1 MADSDDTDDSKK
13 GHTLADH
20 LLGQNF
26 VHDHDGDADHDHDH
40 FDFDPDEPLEHNP
53 IWVQDHVTLASVGI
67 DIGSAG
73 AQIIFFR
80 INLRRHGEGPTPRP
94 YRVSRATLFQS
105 PRA

>member
-1 MADSDDTDDSKK
+1 MADGDDTNDTKK

-53 IWVQDHVTLASVGI
+53 IWVQDHVTLTSVGI
-67 DIGSAG
+67 DIGSARP
-73 AQIIFFR
+73 QIILSP
-80 INLRRHGEGPTPRP
+80 IKLRPHREGPTRP
-94 YRVSRATLFQS
+94 HFTLSRRT
-105 PRA
+105 PY